1 MKIKSF
7 ALMLTLVILLTSV
20 PACTKPNEGDVTKD
34 NGTTDKTP
42 ESTQKVPDSMDE
54 TVPDNTDPV
63 DVTDTQPPETEP
75 VETQPQ
81 EEQDHPLAGKLVIN
95 EICSSNKTIQADKKG
110 EYPDWLEIMN
120 TSDETVQLDGIGLS
134 KH

>member
-34 NGTTDKTP
+34 NVTTDKTP

-54 TVPDNTDPV
+54 TVPT
-63 DVTDTQPPETEP
+63 TQIPST
-75 VETQPQ
+75 
-81 EEQDHPLAGKLVIN
+81 
-95 EICSSNKTIQADKKG
+95 
-110 EYPDWLEIMN
+110 
-120 TSDETVQLDGIGLS
+120 
-134 KH
+134 